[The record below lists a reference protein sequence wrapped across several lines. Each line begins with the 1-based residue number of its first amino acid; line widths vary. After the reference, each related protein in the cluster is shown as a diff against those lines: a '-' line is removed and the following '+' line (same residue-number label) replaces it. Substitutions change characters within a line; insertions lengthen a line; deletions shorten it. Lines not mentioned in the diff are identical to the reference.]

1 MHTDAC
7 ALCRFDG
14 LTKPVL
20 FETTF
25 MGPQLLRDAYGADSV
40 QLKTLIQMAT
50 NMIADLRSKLQAA
63 YEDRVLVQVSS
74 LALHVT
80 VSTKYWHTC

>member
-1 MHTDAC
+1 MMHGDGC
-7 ALCRFDG
+7 GLCRFDG

-20 FETTF
+20 FETTL

-50 NMIADLRSKLQAA
+50 NMVADLRSKLQAA

-74 LALHVT
+74 VDTHAGMKV
-80 VSTKYWHTC
+80 